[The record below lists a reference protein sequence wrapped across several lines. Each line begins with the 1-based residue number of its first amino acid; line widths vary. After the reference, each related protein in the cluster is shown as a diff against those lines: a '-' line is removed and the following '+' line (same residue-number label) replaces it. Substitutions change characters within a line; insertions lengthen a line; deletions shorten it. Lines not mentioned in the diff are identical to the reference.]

1 MAESISPDD
10 LRALER
16 RRTNALVERN
26 MDLARWLHAAD
37 YELVTPGGAIIAG
50 RDYLADIESG
60 ELTYHVFEPASEI
73 AVRIL
78 GDAGAV
84 RYQARIVIDFP
95 GGSDDCLVWH
105 LDLYEWRDG
114 RWQATWSQAT
124 FRPSD
129 GD

>member
-1 MAESISPDD
+1 MADSISADD

-16 RRTNALVERN
+16 RRTNALVERD
-26 MDLARWLHAAD
+26 MGLARSLHAPD
-37 YELVTPGGAIIAG
+37 YELVTPGGSAIAG

-73 AVRIL
+73 AVRIV
-78 GDAGAV
+78 GDAAAV

-105 LDLYEWRDG
+105 TDLYERRDG

-124 FRPSD
+124 FLPRD